1 MTSSVLK
8 VLGIDLDASI
18 EYTLHK
24 DQPFKALPH
33 FFPRLLGITGITMF
47 SVKIVRKWHPP
58 PPLTEY
64 NILRRGVG
72 PRKR

>member
-1 MTSSVLK
+1 MQVLNTH
-8 VLGIDLDASI
+8 
-18 EYTLHK
+18 YTKISHLK
-24 DQPFKALPH
+24 RFPII
-33 FFPRLLGITGITMF
+33 FPRLLGITGITMF